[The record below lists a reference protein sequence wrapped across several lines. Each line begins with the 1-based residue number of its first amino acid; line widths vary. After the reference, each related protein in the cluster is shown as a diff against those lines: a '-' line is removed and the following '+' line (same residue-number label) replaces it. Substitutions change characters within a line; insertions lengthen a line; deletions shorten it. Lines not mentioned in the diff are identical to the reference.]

1 MGVRL
6 YLHQT
11 TRSKKLI
18 MFDNLNLC
26 INYHKVLDIK
36 KDVANAILEKR
47 SENNGV
53 FILFCLTEH
62 FAPTVFRIIAIDN
75 TDIKIDT
82 PTGKHQ
88 FHGTAMAVFQQRQEI
103 LCVFKEDQKVIDQT
117 FHYMM
122 I

>member
-1 MGVRL
+1 ML
-6 YLHQT
+6 PMQFL
-11 TRSKKLI
+11 K
-18 MFDNLNLC
+18 
-26 INYHKVLDIK
+26 
-36 KDVANAILEKR
+36 KR